1 MADQKISE
9 FTEVFT
15 LADDSYLTVVNEGT
29 PNVNRKVQRQNT
41 GLAKSSDLSSHVLDT
56 GNPHAVTALQAGA
69 DPAGSAS
76 AVQDALDLHTGDSTV
91 HYEQSAISI
100 TLSQVSDSGS
110 AAAADVGVGAGNV
123 VQLDGTAR
131 LPAVDGSQLTG
142 LPSGV
147 SDHGAL
153 TGLADD
159 DHTQYYNQARGD
171 ARYSQ
176 LGHTHNLATDVTG
189 VLAVANGGTGQTAL
203 SSVNAAD
210 LGAGASSDGQV
221 LTSDGAGGAAWEA
234 IPTDTTSSVAI
245 SRLDIDGGTDI
256 GTALA
261 DADLLIVDDGGAG
274 TNRKSA
280 VSRIW
285 TYIRLKL
292 FPGESTVSG
301 TSGALSI
308 DWSTS
313 RYWKQGEPTG
323 AITYTFTNP
332 PPDQCHVQLRV
343 LSDGTSTAQTFT
355 WPASVKWVG
364 ATWAATANK
373 NAVIAMFYDGTNYW
387 AQGANE
393 V

>member
-15 LADDSYLTVVNEGT
+15 LSDDSYLTVVNEGT

-41 GLAKSSDLSSHVLDT
+41 GLAKSSDLSTHTLDT
-56 GNPHAVTALQAGA
+56 GNPHEVTALQAGA
-69 DPAGSAS
+69 DPVGSAA
-76 AVQDALDLHTGDSTV
+76 AVQSALNAHSGDSTI
-91 HYEQSAISI
+91 HYVQSAISI
-100 TLSQVSDSGS
+100 TLSQISDSGS
-110 AAAADVGVGAGNV
+110 AAAEDVGVGAGNV
-123 VQLDGTAR
+123 VQLDGSAR

-159 DHTQYYNQARGD
+159 DHTQYHTDARGD

-189 VLAVANGGTGQTAL
+189 ILPVANGGTGQGAL
-203 SSVNAAD
+203 SSVDAAD

-221 LTSDGAGGAAWEA
+221 LTSDGAGGAAWEG

-256 GTALA
+256 GAALA

-285 TYIRLKL
+285 TYIRSKL
-292 FPGESTVSG
+292 FPGESTVTG

-332 PPDQCHVQLRV
+332 PPDQCHVHLRV

-364 ATWAATANK
+364 ATWAAAANK
-373 NAVIAMFYDGTNYW
+373 NAVIALFYDGTNYW